1 MSKASK
7 RGAGE
12 ERPNVSCTEF
22 RTDDSVLDKINESKE
37 LLKSI
42 KKGRQSIGRIGHTIR
57 HSDKLRHR
65 IIEGKIENEGGKGR
79 PRIKLTKNSLM
90 MSSQ

>member
-12 ERPNVSCTEF
+12 ECPNVSCTEF
-22 RTDDSVLDKINESKE
+22 RIDDGVLDEINESKE

-42 KKGRQSIGRIGHTIR
+42 KKG
-57 HSDKLRHR
+57 
-65 IIEGKIENEGGKGR
+65 
-79 PRIKLTKNSLM
+79 
-90 MSSQ
+90 